1 VPNPYPPADVQHVG
15 AAFLGQRNFCEV
27 AEIRE
32 RAEREIQPLATWRLA
47 MRRLLA
53 ASPSLDGGPRSLR
66 NMLTTANSSRFSP
79 EEY

>member
-1 VPNPYPPADVQHVG
+1 
-15 AAFLGQRNFCEV
+15 V